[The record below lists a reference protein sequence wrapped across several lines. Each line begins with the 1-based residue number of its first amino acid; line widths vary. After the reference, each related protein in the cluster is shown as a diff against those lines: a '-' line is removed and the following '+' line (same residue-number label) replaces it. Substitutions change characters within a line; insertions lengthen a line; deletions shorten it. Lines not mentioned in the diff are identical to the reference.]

1 MTEERVAL
9 VTGGAQGIGRAI
21 AERFLRD
28 GLRVSIL
35 DLDREAGR
43 ETEAELR
50 ERGAIVYAA
59 GDVAKEEDV
68 EHAIGDTLS
77 HYGRLDVLVN
87 NAGITRFKPLAE
99 MSLADWRH
107 VLDTNLTGA
116 FLSARHAESH
126 LRRTKGAIVNI
137 ASTHALMSI
146 PGTEAYAASKG
157 GMVALTHA
165 LALSLGPDVRVNCVS
180 PGWIDVS
187 GWKKRSARKPSAL
200 TDDDHRQ
207 HPAGR
212 VGRPEDVAELV
223 AYLASPGAGFVTGS
237 NFVIDGGMTR
247 RMVYV

>member
-1 MTEERVAL
+1 MAEERVGL
-9 VTGGAQGIGRAI
+9 ITGGAQGIGRGI

-28 GLRVSIL
+28 GMRVAL
-35 DLDREAGR
+35 FDVDEEAGR
-43 ETEAELR
+43 ETAAELS
-50 ERGAIVYAA
+50 ERGSALYLP
-59 GDVAKEEDV
+59 GDVSREYDV
-68 EHAIGDTLS
+68 RQAIEGTVAR
-77 HYGRLDVLVN
+77 YGRLDVLVN

-99 MSLADWRH
+99 MSLADWRRI
-107 VLDTNLTGA
+107 LDTNLTGA
-116 FLSARHAESH
+116 FLCARQAEPH
-126 LRRTKGAIVNI
+126 LRRAKGAIVNI

-157 GMVALTHA
+157 GIVALTHA

-187 GWKKRSARKPSAL
+187 GWKKRSAQKPSAISEE
-200 TDDDHRQ
+200 DHRQ

-223 AYLASPGAGFVTGS
+223 AYLVSPGAGFVTGS
-237 NFVIDGGMTR
+237 NFVVDGGMTR

>member
-1 MTEERVAL
+1 MAEERVAL
-9 VTGGAQGIGRAI
+9 ITGGAQGIGRGI

-28 GLRVSIL
+28 GMRVAIF
-35 DLDREAGR
+35 DVDEEAGR
-43 ETEAELR
+43 ETAADLG
-50 ERGAIVYAA
+50 ERGSALYVP
-59 GDVAKEEDV
+59 GDVGREEDARR
-68 EHAIGDTLS
+68 AIDDTVAR
-77 HYGRLDVLVN
+77 YGRLDALVN

-99 MSLADWRH
+99 MSLADWRQ

-116 FLSARHAESH
+116 FLCARHAEPQ
-126 LRRTKGAIVNI
+126 LRRTRGAIVNI

-157 GMVALTHA
+157 GIVALTHA

-187 GWKKRSARKPSAL
+187 DLKKKSARKPSAI
-200 TDDDHRQ
+200 TEEDHGQ

-223 AYLASPGAGFVTGS
+223 AYLVSPGAGFVTGS